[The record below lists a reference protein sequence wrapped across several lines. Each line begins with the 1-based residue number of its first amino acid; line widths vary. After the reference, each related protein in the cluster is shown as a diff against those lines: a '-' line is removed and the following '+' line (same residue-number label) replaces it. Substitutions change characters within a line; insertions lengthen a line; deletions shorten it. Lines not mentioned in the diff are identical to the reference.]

1 MENFNENIIKQ
12 KMDKAI
18 IAFQNDLNGIRAGR
32 ASINMLDTIRVE
44 TYGAK
49 VPLNQVGNISVPE
62 ARLII
67 VSVWDANNVSLVE
80 KAIRESNLGLNP
92 MIEGN
97 LVRLP
102 IPPLSEDRRKE
113 LSKVASQISE
123 NSKIAIRNI
132 RREIIE
138 EIRKS
143 QKDSKISE
151 DDKHKGETIVQKV
164 TDDYIKN
171 IDKILQKKHHEIL
184 DNN

>member
-1 MENFNENIIKQ
+1 
-12 KMDKAI
+12 
-18 IAFQNDLNGIRAGR
+18 
-32 ASINMLDTIRVE
+32 
-44 TYGAK
+44 
-49 VPLNQVGNISVPE
+49 
-62 ARLII
+62 
-67 VSVWDANNVSLVE
+67 
-80 KAIRESNLGLNP
+80 

-143 QKDSKISE
+143 QKDSRISE
-151 DDKHKGETIVQKV
+151 DEKHKSESIVQKV

-171 IDKILQKKHHEIL
+171 IDKIYKKHHEIL